1 MPCRK
6 GVWKLST
13 LWLRVTSD
21 MSSLIMAFLIVVQF
35 MHGIL
40 VDNTLLVVEEICAM
54 DQQFGHSILLSFE
67 PVVETWYLSVFEP
80 TVFYDTQKCQWSMLT
95 WNVVYWSVLHLILD
109 SIWIWFSLLL
119 ELKIPALA
127 RHWDFLS
134 CLWHWSVCSF
144 QVMRTYSWKL
154 LEKSLT

>member
-13 LWLRVTSD
+13 LWVRLTSD
-21 MSSLIMAFLIVVQF
+21 MSFLIMAFLIVVQF
-35 MHGIL
+35 MHRIL

-67 PVVETWYLSVFEP
+67 PVVETWYFSVFES
-80 TVFYDTQKCQWSMLT
+80 TVFYDTLKCQWSMLT

-109 SIWIWFSLLL
+109 SIWVWYSLLL
-119 ELKIPALA
+119 ELKILALA
-127 RHWDFLS
+127 WHWDFLS
-134 CLWHWSVCSF
+134 CLWHWSVYSF

-154 LEKSLT
+154 LEKSLR